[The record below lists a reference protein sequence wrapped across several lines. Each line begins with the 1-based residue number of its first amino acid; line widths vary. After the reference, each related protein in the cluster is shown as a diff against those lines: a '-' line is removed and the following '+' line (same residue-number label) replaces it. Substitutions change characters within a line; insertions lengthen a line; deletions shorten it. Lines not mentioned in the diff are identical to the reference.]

1 MLNIYTNTYKN
12 AQETTAWI
20 LQNGPDPQSKGLL
33 DEVISQ
39 LLTRIQVRKGGLCYP
54 RKNCAAAG
62 HWLVV
67 DFSELTFPTFRKFS
81 TKFGRF
87 SGPTWANYTPIHS
100 LGRFSDIF
108 RAHHSHHF
116 LYFLIVSTKHLG
128 VQIARRGRVI
138 RTGGFVQRR
147 PVHAPGNG

>member
-1 MLNIYTNTYKN
+1 VDC
-12 AQETTAWI
+12 AI
-20 LQNGPDPQSKGLL
+20 LG
-33 DEVISQ
+33 EE
-39 LLTRIQVRKGGLCYP
+39 R
-54 RKNCAAAG
+54 AAG
-62 HWLVV
+62 GGFGNWAPW
-67 DFSELTFPTFRKFS
+67 ELTFPMFSKFS

-100 LGRFSDIF
+100 LGRLSDIF
-108 RAHHSHHF
+108 RAHHSQHF